1 MPVSL
6 KVRILFWGFMALK
19 GGHSSKNRH
28 FATLKL
34 HIVHSFDMNT
44 RPAIFLTTLP
54 VSINIKTAFVC
65 VSVCVGGL
73 WPKRGSL

>member
-1 MPVSL
+1 
-6 KVRILFWGFMALK
+6 MALK
-19 GGHSSKNRH
+19 GGHSSKYRH
-28 FATLKL
+28 FSTLKL

-54 VSINIKTAFVC
+54 ISKNIKTPFVC
-65 VSVCVGGL
+65 VCVCVCVGGL